1 MGIKENNEKYMEGLV
16 SWWDQVNEF
25 ADLPLDEFEQ
35 QKTGATD
42 GSSYGRGL
50 LQPSEEERVD
60 ERSERYFDTF
70 RYSRSAVPSSYS
82 AVDLGLVSP
91 VKAQKSCG
99 SCVAFS
105 NMAMVETCFNK
116 VTGVF
121 GDYSEQQFVDCGY
134 GQNGAS
140 GCDGAAP
147 HAYVKWSKDNSGMGL
162 FHESSYPYKNTEP
175 TYTCPADIP

>member
-1 MGIKENNEKYMEGLV
+1 MEGLV

-50 LQPSEEERVD
+50 LQSSEEERVD

-70 RYSRSAVPSSYS
+70 RYNRAAAPSSYS

-105 NMAMVETCFNK
+105 YVRWAAK
-116 VTGVF
+116 
-121 GDYSEQQFVDCGY
+121 
-134 GQNGAS
+134 S
-140 GCDGAAP
+140 GE
-147 HAYVKWSKDNSGMGL
+147 SL
-162 FHESSYPYKNTEP
+162 THESTYPYLNTNP
-175 TYTCPADIP
+175 